1 MKKISYIIILII
13 IISNTYITF
22 WNYQTINNNISIE
35 TQRTSILLKKYII
48 NLNKKIIFFKNKL
61 DLNNDSKINWWIN
74 DLKKISNAINII
86 QNNKI
91 SKLKANILL
100 KAIIN
105 KLKSI
110 NNEVKEYFK
119 EKTTENQK
127 KIKDIKYKYNNII
140 NNFVSRLIQAIK
152 KVKNNLDHKQNI
164 TAKDKEIIFHLSKL
178 KKYII
183 NLSYFSKKEFFN
195 VKELKLYLINNLKG
209 IIYQINKIKEII

>member
-22 WNYQTINNNISIE
+22 WDYQTTNNNISIE
-35 TQRTSILLKKYII
+35 TQRTSTLLKKYII

-61 DLNNDSKINWWIN
+61 DLNNDSKIKWWIN
-74 DLKKISNAINII
+74 DLKKINNAINII

-119 EKTTENQK
+119 KKITENQK
-127 KIKDIKYKYNNII
+127 EIKNIKYKYNNII